1 MARAREYEEWGGGD
15 GAWSEDQADA
25 GRDARYNKD
34 EEGTD
39 TMGYYEEEHEGGRL
53 GAFVTGLTIGLLIGS
68 GVALLLAP
76 QSGEVTRKLLEKRAR
91 SVGDDVS
98 DRWEDLRDELDLL
111 ARRGRK
117 RMRRGLKRGRWSA
130 TRGRWKAEDLVDR
143 GRRIVR

>member
-1 MARAREYEEWGGGD
+1 MARAPEYEEWGGGD
-15 GAWSEDQADA
+15 GAWSEDQSNAD
-25 GRDARYNKD
+25 RDARHTD
-34 EEGTD
+34 EEETD
-39 TMGYYEEEHEGGRL
+39 TMGYYEEDHEGGGL

-76 QSGEVTRKLLEKRAR
+76 QSGEVTRKMIEKRAR
-91 SVGDDVS
+91 RVGGDVS

-143 GRRIVR
+143 GRRLVR

>member
-1 MARAREYEEWGGGD
+1 MARTPEYEEWGSGD
-15 GAWSEDQADA
+15 GAWSGDQANA
-25 GRDARYNKD
+25 GKGARYND
-34 EEGTD
+34 EEETD
-39 TMGYYEEEHEGGRL
+39 TMGYYEEDHEGSRL

-76 QSGEVTRKLLEKRAR
+76 HSGDVTRKILEKRAR

-98 DRWEDLRDELDLL
+98 DRWEDLRDELDSL

-117 RMRRGLKRGRWSA
+117 KVRRGLKRGRWGA

>member
-1 MARAREYEEWGGGD
+1 MARAREYEEWGGGG
-15 GAWSEDQADA
+15 GAWSEDQANA
-25 GRDARYNKD
+25 GRDARYNED

-39 TMGYYEEEHEGGRL
+39 TMGYYEEDHEGGRL

-76 QSGEVTRKLLEKRAR
+76 QSGEVTRKMLEKRAR
-91 SVGDDVS
+91 RVGDGVS

-143 GRRIVR
+143 GRRLVR